1 MDDSLNHN
9 QINISLSLNKT
20 TINRRNGL
28 IIDYFL
34 TIFTNSEI
42 KVEGFEVSGCGGS
55 AAVWFRP
62 EGFRSDVRPTKGNKQ
77 VRASQPLNNLNGMVK
92 IPRQQQQQQ
101 QQPQQQQQQR
111 QQCGSNAA
119 AMRQQA
125 TMYANKPALICIPE
139 QLFFFVPLYWAR
151 FISHS
156 SIRIS
161 NSNRKIFKSGGCWF
175 ILHRRVPIQLIQ

>member
-9 QINISLSLNKT
+9 QINISLSLNKS

-62 EGFRSDVRPTKGNKQ
+62 EGFRSDERPTKGNKQ

-111 QQCGSNAA
+111 QQCGSK
-119 AMRQQA
+119 QQCMQISPRSFA
-125 TMYANKPALICIPE
+125 Y
-139 QLFFFVPLYWAR
+139 QSSFSSLFHFTGLG
-151 FISHS
+151 S
-156 SIRIS
+156 SVIRPSEFQIRIGKYS
-161 NSNRKIFKSGGCWF
+161 NLAGVDSFCTVGFRFN
-175 ILHRRVPIQLIQ
+175 